1 MLWFA
6 CRHHI
11 MEIMLS
17 GVVDQSLAPS
27 SGPDIQLFKR
37 FKNSWDSID
46 QSDFKTIT
54 DDAEAN
60 ILAEVAADRI
70 SFAKKQLQVH
80 QPRDDY
86 KEMLNLTIIFLG
98 GVPEKGVSFRRPAGL
113 HRARWMARAFQS
125 APRNDLQLLKD
136 LKAFESVNKNLAT
149 IALKKILNHLW
160 YLSEELVSLAF
171 FDDELSVQEKKKMV
185 EALKIEGTHDCL
197 KRINLDM
204 ATIHE
209 KNIENFVSSNSL
221 KFFQV
226 LGISSDF
233 FYKDV
238 ETWNEDPDYIAA
250 KNIVHSLR
258 VVNDIA
264 ERGVALME
272 EYNKLITTN
281 EEQKQ
286 YLLLLVKEYRKKYPN
301 TNKSTL
307 AS

>member
-1 MLWFA
+1 MREICIFTVMIYIKYWFQA
-6 CRHHI
+6 
-11 MEIMLS
+11 S
-17 GVVDQSLAPS
+17 TS
-27 SGPDIQLFKR
+27 
-37 FKNSWDSID
+37 
-46 QSDFKTIT
+46 
-54 DDAEAN
+54 
-60 ILAEVAADRI
+60 
-70 SFAKKQLQVH
+70 
-80 QPRDDY
+80 
-86 KEMLNLTIIFLG
+86 
-98 GVPEKGVSFRRPAGL
+98 
-113 HRARWMARAFQS
+113 QS

-197 KRINLDM
+197 KRIHLDM